1 MFVAM
6 VIAPACGREQEPETS
21 LLETVT
27 GIVVE
32 VVPTSIVVTGTL
44 RVKDENGRVWS
55 FDGRDYR
62 GFTPSHLREHM
73 LLGLGV
79 LVRFRRDNVV
89 LRVVE
94 IRDAQRTLVSEAR
107 H

>member
-1 MFVAM
+1 M
-6 VIAPACGREQEPETS
+6 VIAPACGGEQEPETP

-27 GIVVE
+27 GIVLE

-79 LVRFRRDNVV
+79 VVRFHRDGAI
-89 LRVVE
+89 LKVVE
-94 IRDAQRTLVSEAR
+94 IRDAERTGVSEAR